1 MHISCVDAH
10 VKHMK
15 IIPLDQTCHGSYY
28 DTVIKFRW
36 NFTFTLQL
44 QLHTCQSHQW
54 PLAIPQNDICSF
66 TTQATLCL
74 HYKIKSLFLTT

>member
-28 DTVIKFRW
+28 DTVIKFGW

-44 QLHTCQSHQW
+44 QLHTCQSHQ
-54 PLAIPQNDICSF
+54 
-66 TTQATLCL
+66 
-74 HYKIKSLFLTT
+74 